1 MSHKFQTK
9 IYLKIFHVF
18 SSFSHRK
25 VLKFLEDF
33 AKWVERSEM
42 TEETL
47 PRRNYNSTIW
57 LKFKGKQHPK
67 RVRPNVVTKNL
78 SPNVLIDRAMM
89 KLSRYALSCK
99 KINTK
104 KVNLTF
110 VTGQREDYFHCW
122 KWESLKRRKQI
133 EYLTSLS
140 DIPSMAATIDK
151 NKKYEI
157 YKKLNIKKRE
167 NK

>member
-1 MSHKFQTK
+1 
-9 IYLKIFHVF
+9 
-18 SSFSHRK
+18 
-25 VLKFLEDF
+25 
-33 AKWVERSEM
+33 M

-67 RVRPNVVTKNL
+67 RVGPNVVTKNL

-89 KLSRYALSCK
+89 KLSSYALSCK

-110 VTGQREDYFHCW
+110 VTDQGEDYFHCW

-133 EYLTSLS
+133 EYLTSFS
-140 DIPSMAATIDK
+140 DIPSMAATIDE
-151 NKKYEI
+151 NKI
-157 YKKLNIKKRE
+157 DRKLNIKKRKQIE
-167 NK
+167 YFLYWFPISLLWLWQKLKKI